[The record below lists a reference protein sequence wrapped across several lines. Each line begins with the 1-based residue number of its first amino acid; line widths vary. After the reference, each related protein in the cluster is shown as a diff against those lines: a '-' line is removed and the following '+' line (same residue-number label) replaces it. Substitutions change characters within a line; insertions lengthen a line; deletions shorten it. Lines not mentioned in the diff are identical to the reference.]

1 MSITD
6 RARRQGGRVA
16 RGLAHRGRA
25 GGEAVAEAGRL
36 VRRDAELY
44 GVPAPKIARRAAE
57 LRRAHGFS
65 LGEAHRLGLLDPA
78 APPEAPR
85 RYVSKRRLL
94 AVQARLNPEELSH
107 LTEEKT
113 AFYRLAEGAG
123 LPVPAVHAVLCH
135 SGGGATGA
143 GRPLQ
148 GRRAWIDWLERDSP
162 EEFVVKP
169 AKGYHGLNVRLVE
182 RHGRRLRLRGGEEL
196 SAAELCD
203 RLLADRRF
211 HVNLVQERMRNHP
224 EMPGDPEVVS
234 TLRVMALVGEDGG
247 VEVLGC
253 AMRIALGRADVDNI
267 RGGATGNLLAEVD
280 AAAGTVGRVCGID
293 GWGRFAPAASDRAPA
308 PGTRLPLW
316 EEAIALARRASAA
329 FLPMR
334 APAWDI
340 AVTPSGPVVIEANK
354 WWDPLC
360 PLGDGPGMLAAM
372 EPATG

>member
-1 MSITD
+1 M
-6 RARRQGGRVA
+6 A

-25 GGEAVAEAGRL
+25 GGEALAEAGRL
-36 VRRDAELY
+36 VRRSAELY
-44 GVPAPKIARRAAE
+44 GVPAPAIARRAAR

-78 APPEAPR
+78 APPEAPGR
-85 RYVSKRRLL
+85 HVSKRRLL

-123 LPVPAVHAVLCH
+123 LPVPATLAVLCH

-148 GRRAWIDWLERDSP
+148 GRRAWIDWLERESP

-182 RHGRRLRLRGGEEL
+182 RRGRRLRLRGGEEL

-211 HVNLVQERMRNHP
+211 HVNLVQERVRNHP
-224 EMPGDPEVVS
+224 GMPGDPDVVS
-234 TLRVMALVGEDGG
+234 TVRVMSLVGADG
-247 VEVLGC
+247 EVSELAC
-253 AMRIALGRADVDNI
+253 CMRIAVGASDVDNI
-267 RGGATGNLLAEVD
+267 RVGTTGNLLAGVD
-280 AAAGTVGRVCGID
+280 AATGEVGIVYGID
-293 GWGRFAPAASDRAPA
+293 GWGRFAVADEGRRPA
-308 PGTRLPLW
+308 PGAAVPAW
-316 EEAIALARRASAA
+316 DEVIALARRATRA
-329 FLPMR
+329 FMPMR

-340 AVTPSGPVVIEANK
+340 AVTGAGPVIIEANK
-354 WWDPLC
+354 WWDPTS
-360 PLGDGPGMLAAM
+360 PLPEMPAAVAAM
-372 EPATG
+372 EAAAG